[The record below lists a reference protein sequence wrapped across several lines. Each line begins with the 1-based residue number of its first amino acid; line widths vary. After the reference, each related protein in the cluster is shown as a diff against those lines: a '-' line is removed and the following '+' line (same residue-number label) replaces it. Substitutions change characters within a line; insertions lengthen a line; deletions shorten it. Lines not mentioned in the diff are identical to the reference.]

1 MDDDIVALLRVR
13 DQKSIELVAERY
25 ERLLRYIAVTILGDS
40 ETEVEE
46 CINDV
51 YLKIWTH
58 GAEFDWEKA
67 SFRTWMKA
75 ITRNT
80 ALNYL
85 RKISRRREM
94 EDAQEME
101 AARDEDSL
109 RTEYVDYTANP
120 ELGMIRKEEVQALER
135 VLGELKKKDRELVLR
150 RFYYLQSTRQIAEA
164 MDMSENAVDSKL
176 SRLKKKI
183 RKRYEKEVAK

>member
-1 MDDDIVALLRVR
+1 MDEDIVALLRER
-13 DQKSIELVAERY
+13 DQKSIELIAERY
-25 ERLLRYIAVTILGDS
+25 ERLLRYIAVTILRGR

-58 GAEFDWEKA
+58 GAEYDYEKA
-67 SFRTWMKA
+67 SFRTYIKA

-85 RKISRRREM
+85 RKLRRLE
-94 EDAQEME
+94 ELEGL
-101 AARDEDSL
+101 DEEGILQSEYIDDSQNVEQ
-109 RTEYVDYTANP
+109 R
-120 ELGMIRKEEVQALER
+120 MIFQEEVQALGH

-183 RKRYEKEVAK
+183 RKRYEKEVAR